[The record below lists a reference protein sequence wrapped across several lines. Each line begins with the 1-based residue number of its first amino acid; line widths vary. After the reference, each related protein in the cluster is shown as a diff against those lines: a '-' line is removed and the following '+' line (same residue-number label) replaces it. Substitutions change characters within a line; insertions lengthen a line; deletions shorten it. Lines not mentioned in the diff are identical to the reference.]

1 MGAMPIV
8 SCVVIALDFI
18 DGNVFTITSP
28 KIPKM
33 PSMHAIIS
41 ILL

>member
-8 SCVVIALDFI
+8 FRIVITLDFI
-18 DGNVFTITSP
+18 DGNVFTITSS

-41 ILL
+41 NLL